1 MTVTPESTKEPR
13 TLQEQV
19 DELTA
24 VTIRLLSILN
34 TEQIERLRGVQIPM
48 IVREG
53 RPPRTAKLEG
63 YLPPT
68 GEPRRERLSR

>member
-34 TEQIERLRGVQIPM
+34 TEQIERLRGVKIPM

-53 RPPRTAKLEG
+53 RPPRTVNMEG
-63 YLPPT
+63 YLPQLESL
-68 GEPRRERLSR
+68 GANA